1 MRRDVGRRRKCQ
13 NSARRPRIAV
23 TFKELDSAA
32 IDEYIANVNVLDKA
46 GSYAAQEFGSMIIEK
61 IDGAFDNVMGLPVN
75 LAKKILDRL
84 VSISQ
89 SL

>member
-1 MRRDVGRRRKCQ
+1 MSDGGGNVRTLLDAQESR
-13 NSARRPRIAV
+13 V